1 MCPVLPDG
9 RAETKGSETQ
19 SIHPTR
25 KACMRL
31 LSRFPSPPFPFFRR
45 IPSSIHFHHVLLFLL
60 LFFRLIVHH
69 CMLRKRR
76 GTLLLL
82 LRNGA
87 SARLPFLLYSSKQ
100 GHTRRRRFYV
110 RPTRGGPFK
119 QILRMYTLVR
129 GETFNNKRF
138 LAIKPSLQSCAA
150 ATF

>member
-1 MCPVLPDG
+1 MSCPP
-9 RAETKGSETQ
+9 RRQ
-19 SIHPTR
+19 SRDERKRDTIHPSNQ
-25 KACMRL
+25 KSVHA
-31 LSRFPSPPFPFFRR
+31 SS
-45 IPSSIHFHHVLLFLL
+45 IPISVSSFSILPQNSIHFHHVLLFLL

-69 CMLRKRR
+69 CMLRKKREPH
-76 GTLLLL
+76 
-82 LRNGA
+82 
-87 SARLPFLLYSSKQ
+87 SSPPSPKWCQCSSSLPLHIYSKQ